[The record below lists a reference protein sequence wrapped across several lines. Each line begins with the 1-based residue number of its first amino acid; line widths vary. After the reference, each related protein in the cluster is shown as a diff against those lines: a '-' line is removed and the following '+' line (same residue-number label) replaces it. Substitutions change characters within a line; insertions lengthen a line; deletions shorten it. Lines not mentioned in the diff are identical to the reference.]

1 MNENRKQRHI
11 TKQRILGIFAI
22 LAILAIAMAG
32 TASAKSLYLVTH
44 HQMQFQAWNINP
56 DGTISWQAN
65 YPLQHVYAPAGVAIH
80 EPSSA
85 LFISSESSNLEWVD
99 ANLNPVGWMQITQL
113 AGLAVDDN
121 NDILYAIKRSDKAL
135 YAFDFNPTTNA
146 LTLKP
151 GFPKT
156 LSALHSN
163 SGMGIALDVLSDPSL
178 LWVADGGNK
187 MIRAYNTTTWNE
199 DTTKSFSTASTGKGA
214 VGIGMD
220 RRRGIIY
227 WGSMSYGAWVPP
239 NSGSLNLSKYDLNT
253 KILTS
258 QNINIPSPPTNAQVV
273 DVSVD
278 EDTGLVYITETQA
291 VSVWDTTTSP
301 WTRVDRH
308 ALTDSAAG
316 IAVTNAAYMPDLA
329 VNKTDDVDDG
339 ECVGVGGNIQYT
351 ISYQNTGDIDLTGV
365 TIVDDLP
372 AEVDYVSGGTY
383 DNVAHQVT
391 WNIGD
396 LAQGAT
402 GSVQVTV
409 KVNSLATPG
418 STIINYATIDSSETQ
433 PTTVQEKTDICT
445 NQPPV
450 ADAGDDQIVEQ
461 TEYQGADVELNG
473 SGSYDPD
480 SDPLTYM
487 WTWDSESASGVNP
500 IVLLPL
506 GNTEIT
512 LVVNDGTVDSKSD
525 TVVITVVDTTP
536 PVLICPGDVTVEQ
549 ETADGTEVELEAT
562 ASDICDA
569 DVDITSDELA
579 IYPLGTTIVTFTATD
594 DSGNSATC
602 MTTVTVEDTIAPEV
616 GCLETVNPHGNN
628 IPGAKNGKDTNEDGF
643 YELKA
648 KDICDVEPDLYLMSI
663 DLDATTDLVDA
674 FDLSAAL
681 GPYPSGY
688 RVKYTEANGAT
699 EISEKKIGSDSGQAD
714 AIDSHVKGPHDLIVF
729 AMDDT
734 GNLGVMTCLV
744 PPPPK

>member
-1 MNENRKQRHI
+1 MNKNRKQRQI
-11 TKQRILGIFAI
+11 TKRRILGAFVI

-44 HQMQFQAWNINP
+44 HQQQFQAWNINP
-56 DGTISWQAN
+56 DGTISWQGN
-65 YPLQHVYAPAGVAIH
+65 YQLQYAHYPAGVAIH

-85 LFISSESSNLEWVD
+85 LFISSESNDLEWVD
-99 ANLNPVGWMQITQL
+99 ANLNPVGWMQITEL

-121 NDILYAIKRSDKAL
+121 NDILYAMRRSNKQL
-135 YAFDFNPTTNA
+135 YAFDFNSTTNN
-146 LTLKP
+146 LTLIS

-199 DTTKSFSTASTGKGA
+199 STTKSFSTASTGKGA

-278 EDTGLVYITETQA
+278 EDTGLVYITETKA

-301 WTRVDRH
+301 WTRLDRH
-308 ALTDSAAG
+308 TLNDSACG

-329 VNKTDDVDDG
+329 VNKTDDVADG

-351 ISYQNTGDIDLTGV
+351 IAYNNTGDINLTGV

-372 AEVDYVSGGTY
+372 AEVDHVAGGIY
-383 DNVAHQVT
+383 DNVTHKVT

-396 LAQGAT
+396 LAQGVPS
-402 GSVQVTV
+402 SVLVTV
-409 KVNSLATPG
+409 KVNSTATPG
-418 STIINYATIDSSETQ
+418 STIINYATIDSSETE

-480 SDPLTYM
+480 NDPLTYM

-602 MTTVTVEDTIAPEV
+602 TTTVTVEDTIAPEV

-699 EISEKKIGSDSGQAD
+699 EISEKKIGSNNGQAG
-714 AIDSHVKGPHDLIVF
+714 AIDSHVKGPHDLVVF